1 MKVELVLAVIK
12 LTDNSLDITAKTKLL
27 NDSLSR
33 LNLLSYAMPL
43 FVKFVD
49 EIKMTDNHKILKKV
63 YREQKLPKGLDGNDT
78 IFWLKNYKRYEVLT
92 AADWEAIDAQT
103 IKL

>member
-1 MKVELVLAVIK
+1 M
-12 LTDNSLDITAKTKLL
+12 
-27 NDSLSR
+27 SR
-33 LNLLSYAMPL
+33 INLPSYALPL

-49 EIKMTDNHKILKKV
+49 EIKMTDNHKILKKL

-92 AADWEAIDAQT
+92 TADWEAIDAQT